1 MKKKLQ
7 QTQETAER
15 REEGGKLP
23 SGPTLC
29 ALRCTLCSKQHL
41 NNLKKRDKK

>member
-7 QTQETAER
+7 QKQETAAR
-15 REEGGKLP
+15 RVEGGKLP

-29 ALRCTLCSKQHL
+29 ALRYTLCSKQHL
-41 NNLKKRDKK
+41 NNLKKQDKK